1 MMYYD
6 KTNHNDAAHYARLL
20 QILGAADFPETIESS
35 FDFIRLAS
43 LGIDARA
50 IVNFQ
55 DYFGFTRDRTAS
67 LMQVSEPTIYR
78 WVRDEKK
85 LDQRHSMQVLELVN
99 LLLYGIEVIGSKE
112 HFTKWLGLPNMAL
125 GGMEPVQ
132 LLELPGGIE
141 KVRQLLGRI
150 EYGIFS

>member
-1 MMYYD
+1 M
-6 KTNHNDAAHYARLL
+6 N
-20 QILGAADFPETIESS
+20 I
-35 FDFIRLAS
+35 
-43 LGIDARA
+43 
-50 IVNFQ
+50 Q

-85 LDQRHSMQVLELVN
+85 LDQRHSMQVIELVN

-150 EYGIFS
+150 EYGVFS

>member
-1 MMYYD
+1 MTYYD
-6 KTNHNDAAHYARLL
+6 KTKDNDAAHYSRLL
-20 QILGAADFPETIESS
+20 QILGAADFLDTIESP
-35 FDFIRLAS
+35 FDFIRIAS
-43 LGIDARA
+43 QGIDAQA
-50 IVNFQ
+50 ILNFQ
-55 DYFGFTRDRTAS
+55 DYFGFTRDRTAG
-67 LMQVSEPTIYR
+67 LLQVSEPTIYR

-99 LLLYGIEVIGSKE
+99 MLLYGVEVIGSKE

-150 EYGIFS
+150 EHGVFS